1 MTNSKKLKLI
11 YFHGLNS
18 DSSSRKFL
26 ELKEYFREYFDSIC
40 IEWTNVDNIKEI
52 IEQSCLSLNK
62 ERSMVIIGDSTGAN
76 FAYQL
81 REFRK
86 TQGVKSILILL
97 SPLLVFEKKTST
109 ISFPE
114 NVKNYLW
121 NIKNPEDA
129 MIVFSI
135 TDDIIDFHFLNE
147 QIMNNVKLLN
157 VDDTHRLQNFSE
169 YIPMINDYIKI
180 KCK

>member
-18 DSSSRKFL
+18 DSGSRKFL
-26 ELKEYFREYFDSIC
+26 ELKKYFRKDFESIC
-40 IEWTNVDNIKEI
+40 IEWKNDDNIEEI
-52 IEQSCLSLNK
+52 IEQSDITFN
-62 ERSMVIIGDSTGAN
+62 EEQPIVIIGDSTGAN

-81 REFRK
+81 RELRK
-86 TQGVKSILILL
+86 TQRIKSILILL
-97 SPLLVFEKKTST
+97 SPLLIFEKKTST
-109 ISFPE
+109 FSFPE

-135 TDDIIDFHFLNE
+135 TDEIIDFHFLNE
-147 QIMNNVKLLN
+147 KTIKNVQLLN
-157 VDDTHRLQNFSE
+157 VNDTHRLENFSE
-169 YIPMINDYIKI
+169 YIPMISNYIGTKM
-180 KCK
+180 